1 MGPGFLSGFY
11 ELRRIRR
18 MSAIMEVGALKA
30 LGKFVWF
37 YNERLV
43 KKVPGVKKHEWTFNS
58 NCFFLKMDQ
67 TWYMEM
73 YRQDSVFGPISY
85 VCVVV
90 SKHLKQIE
98 DVKNQGHLKMPI
110 QKAIDL
116 SFYL

>member
-1 MGPGFLSGFY
+1 
-11 ELRRIRR
+11 
-18 MSAIMEVGALKA
+18 
-30 LGKFVWF
+30 
-37 YNERLV
+37 
-43 KKVPGVKKHEWTFNS
+43 
-58 NCFFLKMDQ
+58 MDQ